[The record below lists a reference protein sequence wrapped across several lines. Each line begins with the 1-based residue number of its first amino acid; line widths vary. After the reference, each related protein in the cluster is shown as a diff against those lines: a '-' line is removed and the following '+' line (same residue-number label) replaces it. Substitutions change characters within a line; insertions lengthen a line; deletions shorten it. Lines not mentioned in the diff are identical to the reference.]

1 METMTPAKVIRRVRK
16 RIEVSQEGLARLLNA
31 TKGAVQHWER
41 GRNNPDLARLNALRQ
56 LCPPG
61 AERKE
66 LDSLIKQTQS
76 RLAPLPDIKPGE
88 LGKVGEAGARAAM
101 GIPGGSFIYLRR
113 ENHKL
118 QRQVTRLEALV
129 QRRTEQL
136 RILEDLATELQ
147 REMAKLKASQDVA
160 PAVVPTATA
169 PTPE

>member
-1 METMTPAKVIRRVRK
+1 MEAQTPAKVIRRVRK

-61 AERKE
+61 AERKD
-66 LDSLIKQTQS
+66 LDTLIKQTQS
-76 RLAPLPDIKPGE
+76 RLAPLPDVKPGE
-88 LGKVGEAGARAAM
+88 FGKAGEAGAGAAA
-101 GIPGGSFIYLRR
+101 GASGGSFIYLRR

-118 QRQVTRLEALV
+118 QRQVTRLESLV

-147 REMAKLKASQDVA
+147 REMAKLRAGQDVA
-160 PAVVPTATA
+160 PAVVATA
-169 PTPE
+169 EPTQE

>member
-1 METMTPAKVIRRVRK
+1 MEPLTAAKVVRRVRK

-66 LDSLIKQTQS
+66 LDTLIKQTQS

-88 LGKVGEAGARAAM
+88 LAKVGESGAGG
-101 GIPGGSFIYLRR
+101 GITGGSFIYLRR

-118 QRQVTRLEALV
+118 QRQVARLEALV

-147 REMAKLKASQDVA
+147 REMAKLKAGYEAA
-160 PAVVPTATA
+160 PAAVPSEATPA
-169 PTPE
+169 QE